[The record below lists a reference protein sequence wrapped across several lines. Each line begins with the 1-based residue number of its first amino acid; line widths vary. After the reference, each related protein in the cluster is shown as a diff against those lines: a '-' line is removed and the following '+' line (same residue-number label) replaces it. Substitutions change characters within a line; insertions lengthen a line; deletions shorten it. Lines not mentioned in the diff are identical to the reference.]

1 MVSNLVTRLESQG
14 IVLAVVDLFDLV
26 LEHMEEK
33 GWLDRLIE
41 KEPSMKKD
49 KILGMMK
56 DLSDP
61 KSVVVPR
68 LVEKMSQDNIQL
80 TLLIGAGRVFPFLR
94 THTFLESLQPAMLQ
108 HPVVMFFPGQYTQE
122 EGVGSQLRL
131 FGTLPSP
138 LLYRPYYR
146 AFNLDD
152 YRL

>member
-1 MVSNLVTRLESQG
+1 
-14 IVLAVVDLFDLV
+14 
-26 LEHMEEK
+26 
-33 GWLDRLIE
+33 
-41 KEPSMKKD
+41 
-49 KILGMMK
+49 
-56 DLSDP
+56 
-61 KSVVVPR
+61 
-68 LVEKMSQDNIQL
+68 
-80 TLLIGAGRVFPFLR
+80 
-94 THTFLESLQPAMLQ
+94 MLQ